1 MTAPSLL
8 ECPCWDTHRFVSFN
22 PNSGNRSV
30 ENDPS
35 MKQNYDLGLL
45 SNEAQPQPPVAVAD
59 VSDSAKVEHEAGTP
73 TVPRVSFWKTKVG
86 KMLMGVVAIILIA
99 SIVGGSLGATRARA
113 RHRTHIADK
122 SPSSSR
128 EASPTSSSTAAP
140 SATLISWVQ
149 ANWRWCNK
157 CQALAY
163 GGFADL
169 GPCPAS
175 GLHDHFGSGD
185 YSLIVDAHEILGED
199 ESDWRWCN
207 KCQALAFADSPSLG
221 SCSAGG
227 MHDHTGSGNYVLAY
241 SASSGAPPGRQD
253 NWRWCNKCQVPA
265 FAGFGA
271 GPCSAGGFHDHSG
284 SVNYMLNVS

>member
-1 MTAPSLL
+1 MQ
-8 ECPCWDTHRFVSFN
+8 
-22 PNSGNRSV
+22 
-30 ENDPS
+30 
-35 MKQNYDLGLL
+35 QNYDLGLL

-86 KMLMGVVAIILIA
+86 KTLIGVIAIILIA

-122 SPSSSR
+122 PSSSPDPSR
-128 EASPTSSSTAAP
+128 EASPTSSSMAAP
-140 SATLISWVQ
+140 SATLTPWVQ

-163 GGFADL
+163 GGNADL

-185 YSLIVDAHEILGED
+185 YSLVVDASEI
-199 ESDWRWCN
+199 
-207 KCQALAFADSPSLG
+207 
-221 SCSAGG
+221 
-227 MHDHTGSGNYVLAY
+227 V
-241 SASSGAPPGRQD
+241 
-253 NWRWCNKCQVPA
+253 
-265 FAGFGA
+265 
-271 GPCSAGGFHDHSG
+271 
-284 SVNYMLNVS
+284 